1 MRPRWSH
8 PLFFFSET
16 MIMHTN
22 LTRIATPALFAIALT
37 LGACNRGDSPE
48 DVLAKDSSLTRD
60 LALANTDTSAQP
72 QLRDVPVTSAPVA
85 NEATPA
91 PRVSTRQ
98 GASEILTP
106 RRESRPVTVAPRQ
119 APTLMVEPLPI
130 PAANTTPNGNT
141 VTEGSRGGEAAVGM
155 IAGGSEIS
163 LYSGQRV
170 CTNTYSAG
178 DRFTASVAESVHG
191 SNGVSIP
198 AGATAVIE
206 ITSAK
211 RSNNAN
217 DGIELEFV
225 VRSIAFNGKTYPVS
239 SIVTY
244 AQVDK
249 VRDASTS
256 DDVKK
261 VATGAVIGAIAGQIF
276 GRKTKSTVIGA
287 ATGAA
292 AGAVVAGVTAKY
304 DGCVPSGGRISL
316 TLSEAM
322 VVQQSE

>member
-1 MRPRWSH
+1 MHIS
-8 PLFFFSET
+8 FF
-16 MIMHTN
+16 
-22 LTRIATPALFAIALT
+22 RVATPGLLALVLT
-37 LGACNRGDSPE
+37 LGACKRGDSPE
-48 DVLAKDSSLTRD
+48 DALAQDTSLVRD
-60 LALANTDTSAQP
+60 LALANADTTAQP
-72 QLRDVPVTSAPVA
+72 QLKDVPVNAAPVVDPA
-85 NEATPA
+85 APA
-91 PRVSTRQ
+91 PRVSPRQ
-98 GASEILTP
+98 TPAQILRP
-106 RRESRPVTVAPRQ
+106 RGETRPVRAVPRQ
-119 APTLMVEPLPI
+119 SPSPEESNPAPPPVVT
-130 PAANTTPNGNT
+130 ASGNT
-141 VTEGSRGGEAAVGM
+141 VTESARGSEASVGT

-170 CTNTYSAG
+170 CTNTYAVG

-206 ITSAK
+206 VTSAK
-211 RSNNAN
+211 RSENAN
-217 DGIELEFV
+217 DDIAFEFV

-239 SIVTY
+239 STVTY

-249 VRDASTS
+249 VRDGSTS
-256 DDVKK
+256 SNVKK

-287 ATGAA
+287 AGGAA

>member
-1 MRPRWSH
+1 MTAVVASP
-8 PLFFFSET
+8 FFLSET
-16 MIMHTN
+16 RIMHN
-22 LTRIATPALFAIALT
+22 KPSRIATLTVFAVALT
-37 LGACNRGDSPE
+37 LGACKRGDSPE
-48 DVLAKDSSLTRD
+48 DVLAQDSSLTRD
-60 LALANTDTSAQP
+60 LALANADSAAQP
-72 QLRDVPVTSAPVA
+72 QLKDVPVTTAPVVDPA
-85 NEATPA
+85 APA
-91 PRVSTRQ
+91 PRVQPRQ
-98 GASEILTP
+98 SSAEILTP
-106 RRESRPVTVAPRQ
+106 RRESRPVVVAPRQ
-119 APTLMVEPLPI
+119 TPPPDERTPA
-130 PAANTTPNGNT
+130 PAANTTASGNT
-141 VTEGSRGGEAAVGM
+141 VTESSKGPEAAVGM

-170 CTNTYSAG
+170 CTNTYAAG

-211 RSNNAN
+211 RSNNVN
-217 DGIELEFV
+217 DNIELEFV

-239 SIVTY
+239 STVTY

-276 GRKTKSTVIGA
+276 GKKTKSTVIGA

>member
-1 MRPRWSH
+1 MRNNFSRPGAAI
-8 PLFFFSET
+8 LFG
-16 MIMHTN
+16 
-22 LTRIATPALFAIALT
+22 AALV
-37 LGACNRGDSPE
+37 LGACKRGDSPE
-48 DVLAKDSSLTRD
+48 DILAKDSTLIRD
-60 LALANTDTSAQP
+60 LALANTDTTAQP
-72 QLRDVPVTSAPVA
+72 ELKDVP
-85 NEATPA
+85 ATIEPMVSEVPPA
-91 PRVSTRQ
+91 PRAPSRPA
-98 GASEILTP
+98 ASAPP
-106 RRESRPVTVAPRQ
+106 RREPPPVAVITRRTQPPPVTTPVTP
-119 APTLMVEPLPI
+119 V
-130 PAANTTPNGNT
+130 NTTPNGNT
-141 VTEGSRGGEAAVGM
+141 VTEGPGGGEAAVGT

-170 CTNTYSAG
+170 CTNTYAVG
-178 DRFTASVAESVHG
+178 DRFTASVAESVQG

-211 RSNNAN
+211 RSNNSN
-217 DGIELEFV
+217 DGIEMEFV

-239 SIVTY
+239 STVTY

-256 DDVKK
+256 DDARK

-276 GRKTKSTVIGA
+276 GKKTKSTVIGA

>member
-1 MRPRWSH
+1 MRNRLST
-8 PLFFFSET
+8 F
-16 MIMHTN
+16 
-22 LTRIATPALFAIALT
+22 ATPFLFAAVLFP
-37 LGACNRGDSPE
+37 GACKRGDSPE
-48 DVLAKDSSLTRD
+48 DVLAKDSSLVRD
-60 LALANTDTSAQP
+60 LALANADTTAQP
-72 QLRDVPVTSAPVA
+72 ELKDIPASTEPMVS
-85 NEATPA
+85 EASPA
-91 PRVSTRQ
+91 PRVATRPA
-98 GASEILTP
+98 ASSAPRTP
-106 RRESRPVTVAPRQ
+106 KDPPVTVVARRTPPRP
-119 APTLMVEPLPI
+119 AVTTPATPT
-130 PAANTTPNGNT
+130 NTTANGNT
-141 VTEGSRGGEAAVGM
+141 VTEGSAGGEAAVGT

-170 CTNTYSAG
+170 CTNTYAAG

-206 ITSAK
+206 VTSAK
-211 RSNNAN
+211 RSDNSN
-217 DGIELEFV
+217 DGIELELV

-239 SIVTY
+239 STVTY

-249 VRDASTS
+249 VRDGAGS
-256 DDVKK
+256 DDAKK
-261 VATGAVIGAIAGQIF
+261 VATGAMIGAIAGQIF
-276 GRKTKSTVIGA
+276 GKRTKSTVIGA

>member
-1 MRPRWSH
+1 MRPKWSH
-8 PLFFFSET
+8 PLFFISEIT
-16 MIMHTN
+16 IMHN
-22 LTRIATPALFAIALT
+22 KLFRPGTPALFAAALL
-37 LGACNRGDSPE
+37 LGACKRGDSPE
-48 DVLAKDSSLTRD
+48 DILAKDSTLTRD
-60 LALANTDTSAQP
+60 IALANADTSAQP
-72 QLRDVPVTSAPVA
+72 ELKDVPAMTDPVVSDA
-85 NEATPA
+85 APA
-91 PRVSTRQ
+91 PRPAQRPAT
-98 GASEILTP
+98 SERT
-106 RRESRPVTVAPRQ
+106 RREPPPVAIARRT
-119 APTLMVEPLPI
+119 PTPPPLTTTETPQ
-130 PAANTTPNGNT
+130 TTPNGNT
-141 VTEGSRGGEAAVGM
+141 VTENPMGGERAVGM
-155 IAGGSEIS
+155 IAGGSQIS

-170 CTNTYSAG
+170 CTNTYAVG
-178 DRFTASVAESVHG
+178 DRFTASVAESVQG

-198 AGATAVIE
+198 AGATAIIE

-211 RSNNAN
+211 RSDNAN

-239 SIVTY
+239 STVTY

-256 DDVKK
+256 DDARK
-261 VATGAVIGAIAGQIF
+261 VATGAMIGAIAGQIL
-276 GRKTKSTVIGA
+276 GKRTKSTVIGA

-316 TLSEAM
+316 TLSEPM

>member
-1 MRPRWSH
+1 MHRN
-8 PLFFFSET
+8 LF
-16 MIMHTN
+16 
-22 LTRIATPALFAIALT
+22 RISTPALFSVALA
-37 LGACNRGDSPE
+37 LGACKVGDTPA
-48 DVLAKDSSLTRD
+48 DILAKDTTLTRD

-72 QLRDVPVTSAPVA
+72 ELRDVPVTTEPAVSD
-85 NEATPA
+85 ATPA
-91 PRVSTRQ
+91 PRATRQ
-98 GASEILTP
+98 AASEILTP
-106 RRESRPVTVAPRQ
+106 RRESRPAVVRPRETPPP
-119 APTLMVEPLPI
+119 AEPTPV
-130 PAANTTPNGNT
+130 PAANTTASGNT
-141 VTEGSRGGEAAVGM
+141 VTEGARGAEAAVGM

-163 LYSGQRV
+163 LHSGQRV
-170 CTNTYSAG
+170 CTNTYAVG

-206 ITSAK
+206 VTSAK
-211 RSNNAN
+211 RSDNAN
-217 DGIELEFV
+217 DDIELELV

-239 SIVTY
+239 STVTY

-249 VRDASTS
+249 VRDGSTS
-256 DDVKK
+256 GDAKK

-276 GRKTKSTVIGA
+276 GKRTKSTVIGA